1 MMRDDEKDERK
12 NFFISE
18 NFSALHALNSDDMH
32 DDDDDYEYPIFD
44 HIGKCRF
51 MLPRTHPDFL
61 DSEMKNQLPRQSEES
76 KRKQEALKARAMRLR
91 DAEKKFAQREAS
103 SRSGPIAA
111 SSTAGAA
118 RPRAGKSGRSAT

>member
-1 MMRDDEKDERK
+1 MRDDEKDERK

-51 MLPRTHPDFL
+51 MLPRTHPDFGSR
-61 DSEMKNQLPRQSEES
+61 DEKSTPEAKRGKQTKTGSVESASDATERRGEEI
-76 KRKQEALKARAMRLR
+76 RAERAR
-91 DAEKKFAQREAS
+91 
-103 SRSGPIAA
+103 G
-111 SSTAGAA
+111 
-118 RPRAGKSGRSAT
+118 